1 MSNVST
7 HIPIMRW
14 RSYSSAF
21 SRRVFF
27 DILKYGDFSHLNWL
41 YCKYDKE
48 SSRPFN
54 SYLEY
59 IKYLYSSIS
68 KSYKCEYVFKN
79 EIINQVLLK
88 KYGREN
94 TIAFNEFRVGNSIV
108 DFAIMNGES
117 IAFEIKTDF
126 DSPRRLRKQMNDYKS
141 VFNKSY
147 IVVTSE
153 NRAFYENIIEPEV
166 GIIELIIKNGRLAL
180 NPYRDAQSR
189 NSIDV
194 SIMMKCLR
202 TSEYE
207 NIIKSYFGA
216 LPEVEPHQMYVTC
229 SKRMAEIPFNTLNSL
244 FLKEIKKRKSATNC
258 LGTIPKELRQIYL
271 SMNLSNKDQIL
282 LMNNLNEPL
291 NIQGICISHI

>member
-1 MSNVST
+1 MSNVSN
-7 HIPIMRW
+7 HISIMRW

-54 SYLEY
+54 TYLEY

-79 EIINQVLLK
+79 EIINQILLK
-88 KYGREN
+88 KYGRET

-126 DSPRRLRKQMNDYKS
+126 DSPRRLQKQMDDYKR

-153 NRAFYENIIEPEV
+153 NRTFYENRVEAEI
-166 GIIELIIKNGRLAL
+166 GIIELVIKNGRLAL
-180 NPYRDAQSR
+180 NPYREAQGR

-202 TSEYE
+202 TCEYE
-207 NIIKSYFGA
+207 NIIKSYFGY
-216 LPEVEPHQMYVTC
+216 LPKAEPHQMYETC
-229 SKRMAEIPFNTLNSL
+229 AKRIAEIPFNALNKL
-244 FLKEIKKRKSATNC
+244 FLREIKKRKSITNS

-271 SMNLSNKDQIL
+271 SMNLSDKDQTL

-291 NIQGICISHI
+291 NIQNICISHI